1 MKKHYILLSI
11 ALSFFFLNDN
21 HSQTNNEILAAELD
35 AFIENRMT
43 QFNIPGLSASIVK
56 EGQVVWSAAYG
67 VANIQANTPVSLETE
82 FTLASISKLFTATAI
97 IKLMENGIIDLD
109 EDINSY
115 LPITVIN
122 PNFPDIPITIRQ
134 LIQHKS
140 SLKDSENDL
149 QLWDNLGDP
158 FIDLETFC
166 SSYFVIGGD
175 LYNPNNFANTSPGN
189 SSYWYSNAGF
199 TLLGYIVQVQ
209 SELPFNIYCRQNILQ
224 NLDMNSAAW
233 FYANSD
239 TNDLAMPYSGNLNPF
254 GYYSVPEYPAAML
267 KANILELSN
276 FLISITKFGKYNSE
290 EIISP
295 ESFQLML
302 PENMNDGFAWWGS
315 DTWYG
320 DPNGNYWSHGG
331 YMNGVRT
338 QINYYPSDSSGLIIL
353 TNGEGN
359 YLTIQNKI
367 ESYIPLFDAD
377 GSTSIK
383 KYNSPEI
390 RIFPN
395 PISESRQLNIAFE
408 NSISEIINLEIINLQ
423 GSVIRNVS
431 NIKSP
436 FKMSTDG
443 FSPGIYFIHLNTEMD
458 QFTEKIIIE

>member
-1 MKKHYILLSI
+1 MKKLYILLSI
-11 ALSFFFLNDN
+11 ALYFFFLNAN

-35 AFIENRMT
+35 EFIENKMT

-67 VANIQANTPVSLETE
+67 LANIQANTPVSLETE

-97 IKLMENGIIDLD
+97 IKLWENGIIDLD
-109 EDINSY
+109 EDINNY

-175 LYNPNNFANTSPGN
+175 FYDPNNFANTSPGN

-209 SELPFNIYCRQNILQ
+209 RELPFNIYCRQNILQ

-233 FYANSD
+233 FYANTD
-239 TNDLAMPYSGNLNPF
+239 TNDLAMPYSWNLNPF

-267 KANILELSN
+267 KANVLELSN
-276 FLISITKFGKYNSE
+276 FLISITQFGNYNGE
-290 EIISP
+290 ELISP

-302 PENMNDGFAWWGS
+302 PENMNNGFAWWGS

-320 DPNGNYWSHGG
+320 NPNGNFWSHGG
-331 YMNGVRT
+331 FMNGVRT
-338 QINYYPSDSSGLIIL
+338 QINYYPTDSSGLIIL

-359 YLTIQNKI
+359 YLSIQNKI

-383 KYNSPEI
+383 KFNSPEI
-390 RIFPN
+390 LIYPN
-395 PISESRQLNIAFE
+395 PINQSKQIKIEFIDLKSGMYHLD
-408 NSISEIINLEIINLQ
+408 L
-423 GSVIRNVS
+423 S
-431 NIKSP
+431 NI
-436 FKMSTDG
+436 DG
-443 FSPGIYFIHLNTEMD
+443 RVFRERSNINSQIILDISGIPSGIYFINIKTD
-458 QFTEKIIIE
+458 KQNFSEKIIIQ